1 MIVGFVLRLLESTS
15 DLQLNVLDYI
25 FRLIPFF
32 SFNYGILNLSNLNL
46 YKLRFEWNS
55 LPNAFESKAV
65 LWDFLFLIIMGIVFT
80 LLLILMENSFKLGGK
95 FKVLNLGQIKKSIE

>member
-46 YKLRFEWNS
+46 YKLRFEWDS

-95 FKVLNLGQIKKSIE
+95 FKVLNLG